1 MLLEDEPKAVR
12 TVGELVEALKDV
24 DPSTKL
30 LISAWTYIDK
40 VERNAIVS
48 VHTEDRNK
56 GCAIELDMFSWDGN
70 GEMVKPVL
78 NIGNY
83 DPLEMVKE

>member
-1 MLLEDEPKAVR
+1 MLLEDEPKVVR

-30 LISAWTYIDK
+30 LIAAWTYTDK
-40 VERNAIVS
+40 VDRYETVS
-48 VHTEDRNK
+48 VRTEDMNK
-56 GCAIELDMFSWDGN
+56 GCAINLDMFSWEEN

-78 NIGNY
+78 KISND